1 MDQPFHSVRNIP
13 QRTITPQ
20 RALGMAAAVLLQAGF
35 VYALVSGLAATMIQ
49 KLPDVLKVD
58 VEREKIVPKPP
69 PPPPPQVD
77 IPPPP
82 TAPPPEINIQVDAPA
97 PSITVTNKPPPPP
110 PVVHQAVSTPV
121 SIGRPHVCGGQY
133 YPEVSVRLN
142 EEGTA
147 TAAFHVMPDG
157 SVSNVSIAKSSGSD
171 RLDNATITCVGHWR
185 YKPATQDG
193 NAVEMPWQAA
203 VQWKLGK

>member
-1 MDQPFHSVRNIP
+1 
-13 QRTITPQ
+13 
-20 RALGMAAAVLLQAGF
+20 
-35 VYALVSGLAATMIQ
+35 MIQ

-58 VEREKIVPKPP
+58 VEREKIIPKPP

-97 PSITVTNKPPPPP
+97 PSITVTNKPPPVVAPP
-110 PVVHQAVSTPV
+110 VHQAVSTPV
-121 SIGRPHVCGGQY
+121 SVGRPHTCQQN

-142 EEGTA
+142 EEGT
-147 TAAFHVMPDG
+147 TTLAFHVMTDG

-171 RLDNATITCVGHWR
+171 RLDNAAISCAGRWR

-193 NAVEMPWQAA
+193 NPTETPWQAN
-203 VQWKLGK
+203 VQWKLH